1 MLFGHDMRN
10 ILLLVALVG
19 CVDGGDDDVGEDGQ
33 LAPIPAPGKEDGQYH
48 AGLSLT
54 ADTSRTDVWKVTAQW
69 EDKDPKAGIAWPP
82 NSGLTWDEKYAAWIQ
97 SFEWVQGVDGYST
110 TVKLTT
116 PWGKTMP
123 APSLECAETS
133 LFLRVTFASWFGLP
147 LQLEALDDH
156 GKRIYFG
163 HFGIRTAAGNAEGM
177 PEFAVKYKDYTGKD
191 FSVWPTDATL
201 QQRMIHGGTD
211 DQEELAPGAVFGAY
225 LDQLHLNKRVGYF
238 TTLVLDYLGSD
249 NLADSANTYNLVPDA
264 VRSGD
269 FLIERWQ
276 KIGIG
281 HTLVVKEVVQA
292 TPTTLDVALISGSMP
307 RRQGSQAKGAS
318 AKSYFTGDYTGG
330 PGMNSD
336 GDPYVKLGGGLKRF
350 RVAKKQNGYWTNT
363 WMAGDEAHWIN
374 STDYERLSARPARF
388 GDLLGEVPLD
398 QQKTEL
404 LAQINDARHHLAQYP
419 ASCSARDLRENAFR
433 QLYDIEWRLEQK
445 GRSEVDAELR
455 ILDDYVFA
463 PLDYA
468 HSMTCCWDSSTS
480 AMYEVIMAAARAD
493 EKAAADAM
501 TCAAPTVFAAQNG
514 SYQHWKDAAAAQGKA
529 AAWRDYAD
537 DEACHQSADVT
548 ASFAA
553 ESFCELPTPPN

>member
-1 MLFGHDMRN
+1 MRN
-10 ILLLVALVG
+10 ILVLMALAS
-19 CVDGGDDDVGEDGQ
+19 CVDGGGDDVGEDGS
-33 LAPIPAPGKEDGQYH
+33 LAPLPSPGKEDGQYH
-48 AGLSLT
+48 AGLST
-54 ADTSRTDVWKVTAQW
+54 SADTSRTDVWKVTAQW
-69 EDKDPKAGIAWPP
+69 EDKDPKAGLAWAA
-82 NSGLTWDEKYAAWIQ
+82 NSGLTWDQKYAAWIQ
-97 SFEWVQGVDGYST
+97 SFEWVKGIDGYST

-123 APSLECAETS
+123 APELECAETS

-147 LQLEALDDH
+147 LQFEAMDEH
-156 GKRIYFG
+156 GQRIFFG
-163 HFGIRTAAGNAEGM
+163 HFGVRTDAGNAAGF

-191 FSVWPTDATL
+191 ATVWPTDTTL
-201 QQRMIHGGTD
+201 QQRTIHGGTD
-211 DQEELAPGAVFGAY
+211 DQEEIAPGAVFGAY

-281 HTLVVKEVVQA
+281 HTLVVKEVNPA

-307 RRQGSQAKGAS
+307 RRQGSQAKGAA

-336 GDPYVKLGGGLKRF
+336 GDAYVKLGGGLKRF
-350 RVAKKQNGYWTNT
+350 RVAKKLNGYWTNT

-374 STDYERLSARPARF
+374 STDFDRLSARPARF
-388 GDLLGEVPLD
+388 NDLLGEVPLD
-398 QQKTEL
+398 QQKAEL
-404 LAQINDARHHLAQYP
+404 LAQINDARHHLSQYP
-419 ASCSARDLRENAFR
+419 ASCSARDLRENAFS
-433 QLYDIEWRLEQK
+433 QLYDVEWRLEQK
-445 GRSEVDAELR
+445 DRSDVDAELR

-468 HSMTCCWDSSTS
+468 HSMTCCWDSTTS
-480 AMYEVIMAAARAD
+480 AMYDVIMAAARAD
-493 EKAAADAM
+493 EQAATDAK

-514 SYQHWKDAAAAQGKA
+514 SYQHWKDAAAAQGKP

-537 DEACHQSADVT
+537 DEACHQAADVT
-548 ASFAA
+548 ASFDAT
-553 ESFCELPTPPN
+553 SFCSLATEPM